1 MPPPPSLPLLTSTPF
16 RTRLALMSPGA
27 SRLSVRF
34 PPPGHSFASAPF
46 PSFLV
51 RDVVTFQ
58 RTLFAT
64 SPRLSIWTS
73 SSLLP
78 LLVSFTIL
86 GEPTLAA
93 FTLISGTPN
102 PAPDLVISPTAPSPW
117 QGWPGRFLL
126 LVSTRAFPS
135 VLNALSGVTRSL
147 LVFSRIPSVPSATAP
162 TPRTIIDP
170 WRNAVRV
177 LPR

>member
-1 MPPPPSLPLLTSTPF
+1 
-16 RTRLALMSPGA
+16 MSPGA

-34 PPPGHSFASAPF
+34 PPPGHSFASTPF

-51 RDVVTFQ
+51 RDVITLQ

-64 SPRLSIWTS
+64 SPCLSIRTS
-73 SSLLP
+73 SGLLP
-78 LLVSFTIL
+78 LLTSFAIL
-86 GEPTLAA
+86 GEPTLAV

-117 QGWPGRFLL
+117 QEWPRQFLL

-135 VLNALSGVTRSL
+135 VLDALSGVTRSL
-147 LVFSRIPSVPSATAP
+147 LVFPCVPSVPSAAAP
-162 TPRTIIDP
+162 TPRTIINP
-170 WRNAVRV
+170 WHNVVRV
-177 LPR
+177 LPRRIPLFLPLGKGFHALTLPLV